1 MKLII
6 NDNNEILFKVSQNIT
21 NEQIKREIQYTIEN
35 NSYKENIK
43 FIVGLD
49 EIEYHEGFHICLNES
64 NYGLKSSTDIIE
76 ISGDNG
82 IMNLE
87 ITDLKH
93 IKEL

>member
-1 MKLII
+1 MTIKL
-6 NDNNEILFKVSQNIT
+6 EKYRQNQSI
-21 NEQIKREIQYTIEN
+21 
-35 NSYKENIK
+35 
-43 FIVGLD
+43 
-49 EIEYHEGFHICLNES
+49 
-64 NYGLKSSTDIIE
+64 TDIIE